1 MKTNGLLF
9 AIVLLSVF
17 ILTGCA
23 ERVQGGGS
31 NDICCTDS
39 YRYGFLGGIW
49 HGIIAPFGLI
59 MMLFNENVGVFA
71 SCNNGFWY
79 AFGFLLGSG
88 GWGIL
93 ASKSKK

>member
-1 MKTNGLLF
+1 MQSKILF
-9 AIVLLSVF
+9 NLIIVFSILA
-17 ILTGCA
+17 LTGCA
-23 ERVQGGGS
+23 DRIPVDACRTG
-31 NDICCTDS
+31 DV
-39 YRYGFLGGIW
+39 YGFLGGLW

-59 MMLFNENVGVFA
+59 MMIFKNDVGVFA